1 MAETTSER
9 ARREYEAKERQIA
22 RETVSER
29 NARMRAEEAAKA
41 LGGMSGK
48 AAGELMGRKSRLDKA
63 IEEAG
68 G

>member
-1 MAETTSER
+1 MATKEQSK
-9 ARREYEAKERQIA
+9 YESTEKRNA

-29 NARMRAEEAAKA
+29 EARRQAEAAAAA

-48 AAGELMGRKSRLDKA
+48 AAEALSTRKSRLDKA